1 MDTFI
6 TGDTLWPEGW
16 TKLHLYVIPDPHEIT
31 PLVDLY
37 RGVIDQFEFLS
48 PVRDEWLHATVQ
60 MIDGPPAREV
70 TPDQGA
76 ELETR
81 LRDQFGQLPPFTMT
95 AGGAVANRSSVV
107 LDLTP
112 DRDFTEI
119 IHRSRTVIR
128 DVLGENAIKYSS
140 CRPHITLGYA
150 RGPGDSGVVQ
160 SNLRNATD
168 RRATLTITEVWLVDV
183 TQDPMLHEYRW
194 DEIARVPLGPTPG
207 GIDNATGEGT

>member
-6 TGDTLWPEGW
+6 AGDTLWPDGW
-16 TKLHLYVIPDPHEIT
+16 TKLHLYVVPNLDEIK
-31 PLVDLY
+31 PLVDVY
-37 RGVIDQFEFLS
+37 REVIDQFEFIA

-60 MIDGPPAREV
+60 MIDGRPAREV
-70 TPDQGA
+70 SPDQRA
-76 ELETR
+76 ELEAR
-81 LRDQFGQLPPFTMT
+81 LRDQLSQLPAFTVT

-128 DVLGENAIKYSS
+128 DVLGDNAVKHSS
-140 CRPHITLGYA
+140 SRPHITLGYA

-160 SNLRNATD
+160 SKLRNATD
-168 RRATLTITEVWLVDV
+168 LRPTLTVTEVRLVDV
-183 TQDPMLHEYRW
+183 TQDPVLHEYRW
-194 DEIARVPLGPTPG
+194 DDIARLPLGPG
-207 GIDNATGEGT
+207 SSSRD